1 MINIARYL
9 QHTRSPNGGESVSRH
24 KKKGA
29 FSRIKDGITAA
40 LSKIKCGNKKDELPE
55 FDYEMIA
62 LITKSKT

>member
-1 MINIARYL
+1 MSDNIIYKKL
-9 QHTRSPNGGESVSRH
+9 DRSPFVGEAVSRH

-62 LITKSKT
+62 LTKSKT